1 MAEDKTAVEETAQ
14 QIEEE
19 EPERTAEEL
28 DWTKCDAIC
37 KEYVGMKGSTIPVLQ
52 KVQDAYGYLY
62 PEVVERIGENLNI
75 SSHVLYGV
83 ITFYAQFYT
92 KPRGKYVI
100 RVCRGTAC
108 HVSGSGRISEVVN
121 EEFGIHDGETDPDK
135 MFTLEEVSCI
145 GACGM
150 APVIMVNDNTH
161 GNLTP
166 EESRKI
172 FRDYA
177 AGKYEEEE

>member
-1 MAEDKTAVEETAQ
+1 MSEAAEK
-14 QIEEE
+14 
-19 EPERTAEEL
+19 EL
-28 DWTKCDAIC
+28 DFTELDKIC
-37 KEYVGMKGSTIPVLQ
+37 GDYKDFMGAMIPVLQ
-52 KVQDAYGYLY
+52 KVQDAYGFLSK
-62 PEVVERIGENLNI
+62 EMVERIADNMNMSPHEI
-75 SSHVLYGV
+75 YGV

-92 KPRGKYVI
+92 TPRGKYVI

-108 HVSGSGRISEVVN
+108 HVKGSGRISEVVK
-121 EEFGIHDGETDPDK
+121 EEFGIANGETSTDLL
-135 MFTLEEVSCI
+135 FTLEEVSCI

-150 APVIMVNDNTH
+150 APVIMINDKTY

-177 AGKYEEEE
+177 QKG

>member
-1 MAEDKTAVEETAQ
+1 MAEVKAVVEEVQ
-14 QIEEE
+14 
-19 EPERTAEEL
+19 ERTPEEL

-37 KEYVGMKGSTIPVLQ
+37 AQYAGFKGATIPVLQ

-62 PEVVERIGENLNI
+62 KELVERVSENLNI
-75 SSHVLYGV
+75 SSHTLYGV

-108 HVSGSGRISEVVN
+108 HVKGSGRISEVVF
-121 EEFGIHDGETDPDK
+121 EEFGIRNGETDEAK
-135 MFTLEEVSCI
+135 LFTLEEVSCI

-150 APVIMVNDNTH
+150 APVIMVNDKTH

-177 AGKYEEEE
+177 SGKMEA

>member
-1 MAEDKTAVEETAQ
+1 MVEVKVKPEAALEDV
-14 QIEEE
+14 
-19 EPERTAEEL
+19 RTPEEL
-28 DWTKCDAIC
+28 DWAKCDEIC
-37 KEYVGMKGSTIPVLQ
+37 AQYKGTKGATIPVLQ
-52 KVQDAYGYLY
+52 KVQDSYGYLY
-62 PEVVERIGENLNI
+62 KELVERVADNMNV
-75 SSHVLYGV
+75 SSHTLYGV

-108 HVSGSGRISEVVN
+108 HVKGSGRISDVVF
-121 EEFGIHDGETDPDK
+121 EEFKIRNGETDENK
-135 MFTLEEVSCI
+135 IFTLEEVSCI

-150 APVIMVNDNTH
+150 APVIMVNDKTH

-177 AGKYEEEE
+177 SGKMEG